1 LKVTAKPF
9 SAADGRKFGLTVG
22 GAFLVLAAIFLWK
35 SREIGLYITAT
46 LGAALVVGG
55 LVAPK
60 SLGPVNS
67 AWMKFA
73 LALSTITTP
82 IFMSIVYFVVM
93 TPFGIVRRTVGSNP
107 MKHSLVEGSYF
118 RRRDT
123 ARKSDMRRQF

>member
-1 LKVTAKPF
+1 MKISAKPF
-9 SAADGRKFGLTVG
+9 TAADGRKFGLTVG

-46 LGAALVVGG
+46 IGAALVVGG
-55 LVAPK
+55 LVVPK

-73 LALSTITTP
+73 LALSKVTTP

-107 MKHSLVEGSYF
+107 MKHALEEGSYF
-118 RRRDT
+118 RKRDPGK
-123 ARKSDMRRQF
+123 KSNMARQF